1 MPKPVLV
8 IGGGPAG
15 LEAAR
20 GIADLGYNAI
30 LVDKA
35 DFLGGNPISE
45 SYAALT
51 PDMRNA
57 EEAMDEMVAAI
68 TDNPLVDVRM
78 NTTVVGSDGQ
88 APNLKVT
95 LINGTVEEVI
105 EVGSV
110 IVSTGF
116 QHFDPGK
123 ETQMYGYYEFDDVS

>member
-30 LVDKA
+30 LVDKS
-35 DFLGGNPISE
+35 DFLGGSPISA

-57 EEAMDEMVAAI
+57 EEAMDTMVAAI

-95 LINGTVEEVI
+95 LKNASGEEV
-105 EVGSV
+105 
-110 IVSTGF
+110 
-116 QHFDPGK
+116 
-123 ETQMYGYYEFDDVS
+123 

>member
-30 LVDKA
+30 LVDKS
-35 DFLGGNPISE
+35 DFLGGSPISA

-57 EEAMDEMVAAI
+57 EEAMDTMVAAI

-95 LINGTVEEVI
+95 LKNASGEEVVYKQYLKVNMKLLDLLVCHI
-105 EVGSV
+105 
-110 IVSTGF
+110 
-116 QHFDPGK
+116 GK
-123 ETQMYGYYEFDDVS
+123 

>member
-1 MPKPVLV
+1 V

-35 DFLGGNPISE
+35 DFLGGSPISA

-57 EEAMDEMVAAI
+57 EEAMDEMIAAI

-78 NTTVVGSDGQ
+78 NTTVVGSDG
-88 APNLKVT
+88 KHR
-95 LINGTVEEVI
+95 I
-105 EVGSV
+105 
-110 IVSTGF
+110 
-116 QHFDPGK
+116 
-123 ETQMYGYYEFDDVS
+123 